1 MPSSTSQGCNRGAV
15 SCHELARDPVLRHDQ
30 GMGFLLHWVVTAV
43 ALAVAD
49 WILPGVRISSG
60 KALAISALVLGFMNA
75 IVRPILVVLTLPLT
89 VLTLGLFYLV
99 VNGLAFAL
107 AAYLVPG
114 FQVRSLESAILGALI
129 VSLVSW
135 FIGSSRSRSRK

>member
-1 MPSSTSQGCNRGAV
+1 
-15 SCHELARDPVLRHDQ
+15 
-30 GMGFLLHWVVTAV
+30 MGFLLHWLVTAV
-43 ALAVAD
+43 ALAAAD

-129 VSLVSW
+129 VSVVSW
-135 FIGSSRSRSRK
+135 FIGSSRSRSRE

>member
-1 MPSSTSQGCNRGAV
+1 MS
-15 SCHELARDPVLRHDQ
+15 
-30 GMGFLLHWVVTAV
+30 FLLHWVITAV

-49 WILPGVRISSG
+49 WMLPGVRITSG
-60 KALAISALVLGFMNA
+60 KALAISALVLGFVNA

-89 VLTLGLFYLV
+89 LLTLGLFYLV

-107 AAYLVPG
+107 AAHLVPG

-129 VSLVSW
+129 VSVVSW
-135 FIGSSRSRSRK
+135 ILGSSEEKRRSR